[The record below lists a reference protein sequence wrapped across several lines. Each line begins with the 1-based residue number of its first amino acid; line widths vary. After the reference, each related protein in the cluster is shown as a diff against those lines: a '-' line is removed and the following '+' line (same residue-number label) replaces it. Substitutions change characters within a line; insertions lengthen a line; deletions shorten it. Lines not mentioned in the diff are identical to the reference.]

1 MKKSASATSC
11 IVLTGMVFFL
21 AGCQTTGLKESL
33 KTFNTAAGSAFEIIK
48 PNKNKSGNFKADAK
62 RYSKFLA
69 LGTYNLLQALSNM
82 QEAVGNKEL
91 AEQIMLQANDLKA
104 KSDKGE
110 ASDEDYKKAFKTIDE
125 SSVDREQLS
134 KVPTNRG
141 RIYLTKSFINVG
153 LGTASDTK
161 AVDLGI
167 SLIKDSSLKGLWK
180 NGDVLVGWDLM
191 ELSANALPK
200 HIKRASAWGDQL
212 YQYMQDNDI
221 DTPTEQEQRAEAE
234 KQGAGQ
240 DEIDDIFA

>member
-1 MKKSASATSC
+1 MKRSVSATSC
-11 IVLTGMVFFL
+11 IVLTGMVLFL

-33 KTFNTAAGSAFEIIK
+33 KPISSAIDIFN
-48 PNKNKSGNFKADAK
+48 PNKQKSGNFKADAK

-91 AEQIMLQANDLKA
+91 AEQILLQANDLKA

-110 ASDEDYKKAFKTIDE
+110 ATDDDYKKAFKTIDE

-167 SLIKDSSLKGLWK
+167 SLIKNTSLKGMWK
-180 NGDVLVGWDLM
+180 NGDFFVGWDLM
-191 ELSANALPK
+191 ELSANTLPT
-200 HIKRASAWGDQL
+200 HIKRAAVWSSEL
-212 YQYMQDNDI
+212 HQYMQDNDI
-221 DTPTEQEQRAEAE
+221 EIPTEQEQRIEAE
-234 KQGAGQ
+234 QQGADQ